1 MLLAA
6 HLTQVQV
13 ADSPQLRTLLPNES
27 IVFVDRRD
35 TPYASIQLVLGT
47 KGLSETPA
55 TYGYRHLL
63 EHLVARSIPG
73 HDFEL
78 ESQGGA
84 LYAFTSR
91 DWIRFEWRVPPELVP
106 TALSGIA
113 KMLRPKVFTKE
124 QIAKEAAII
133 GLERKQMASVDRV
146 SVEVWSH
153 IFGADGLD
161 AMGTAESVA
170 SATPEQLTDTWR
182 TITRSNNV
190 VISASGPLEIKPFTE
205 AASAIT
211 KGLASNNGQRMP
223 RKPVGNYAGDSVLG
237 IALQSIE
244 REATAATLIAVFG
257 IATNVPNAFVTLTP
271 TSAGGVLLLGSLN
284 GKLPRTAAS
293 KDTDPTI
300 YNRGKQL
307 AIEWIDSKLTTP
319 EGVAEF
325 NGTLL
330 SLSPSIRP
338 RKLRENFQQVPYEI
352 VQKSISDL
360 KEMLQ

>member
-1 MLLAA
+1 M
-6 HLTQVQV
+6 QI

-27 IVFVDRRD
+27 VIFVDRRD
-35 TPYASIQLVLGT
+35 SSYASIQLVLGT

-84 LYAFTSR
+84 LYAYTSR
-91 DWIRFEWRVPPELVP
+91 DWMRFEWRVPPELVP
-106 TALSGIA
+106 VALGGIA
-113 KMLRPKVFTKE
+113 KLLKPKTFTKE

-133 GLERKQMASVDRV
+133 GLERKQMAPVDRV

-153 IFGADGLD
+153 IFGAQGLD

-190 VISASGPLEIKPFTE
+190 VISASGPLDIKAFTD
-205 AASAIT
+205 AAKNMT
-211 KGLASNNGQRMP
+211 KGLSSNNGQRSP
-223 RKPVGNYAGDSVLG
+223 RKPIGNYSGTGVLG

-244 REATAATLIAVFG
+244 REATAATMIAVFG
-257 IATNVPNAFVTLTP
+257 VTNNVPNAFVTLTP
-271 TSAGGVLLLGSLN
+271 TSAGGVLLLGSLS
-284 GKLPRTAAS
+284 GQLPRSAAS

-307 AIEWIDSKLTTP
+307 AMEWLDSKLTTP
-319 EGVAEF
+319 EGIAEF

-338 RKLRENFQQVPYEI
+338 RKLRENFQIVPYET
-352 VQKSISDL
+352 VQKSIAEL
-360 KEMLQ
+360 KEMLL